1 MLPESES
8 IALGTSKH
16 SFRHLKEYLSPNK
29 QKTEAIRVD
38 DFRFL

>member
-8 IALGTSKH
+8 IALGASKH
-16 SFRHLKEYLSPNK
+16 CSWHLKALLLPYK
-29 QKTEAIRVD
+29 RKTEAIRVD